1 MLRSLQECKALGV
14 NFVALH
20 VTIALLEQR
29 PEHRYYL
36 PIIDLLSRLHMIDMR
51 EIDSFVAKDIER
63 MDNSAILFGTHAVKV
78 FVCLLLVVCLLVYL
92 SCVALLALQAERQSL
107 Q

>member
-20 VTIALLEQR
+20 VTLALLEQR

-51 EIDSFVAKDIER
+51 EIDAFVAKDIER
-63 MDNSAILFGTHAVKV
+63 MDNPAILFGTHAVKV
-78 FVCLLLVVCLLVYL
+78 FVVFLLFVCLLVCL
-92 SCVALLALQAERQSL
+92 FTAL
-107 Q
+107 